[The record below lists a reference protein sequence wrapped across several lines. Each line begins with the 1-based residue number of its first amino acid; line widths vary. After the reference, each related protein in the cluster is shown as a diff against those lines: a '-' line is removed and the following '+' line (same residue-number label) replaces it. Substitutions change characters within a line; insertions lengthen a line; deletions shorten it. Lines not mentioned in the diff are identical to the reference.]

1 MGQTLATERSS
12 GIVKA
17 FKSVKGFVQSQAIS
31 LHQVATLKYEDF
43 VDAVDN
49 LNKVTS
55 DVSDSSGKG
64 LVFAIKCHS
73 DDTVLWKKTVRINC
87 FKVDLTSGQILSTR
101 ELSLRQFI
109 TVFESIPQQIQAI
122 KDEQNMMIQSTS
134 SHEPQIPADSSPP
147 PELCVSTLFLNID
160 QISKEADDNECC
172 ICLDNRSE
180 VILSCTH
187 SYCQKCIDQW
197 KRKHSTCPLCRDE
210 TGGVEDVWVMSNK
223 PDDKEVANYVVGVA
237 DPAEKLDVG

>member
-1 MGQTLATERSS
+1 MGQTLATERA
-12 GIVKA
+12 GILKG
-17 FKSVKGFVQSQAIS
+17 FKSVKGFLQSQVIS
-31 LHQVATLKYEDF
+31 LHQVATLKYDEF
-43 VDAVDN
+43 VEAVDH
-49 LNKVTS
+49 LNKVTR
-55 DVSDSSGKG
+55 DVSDTGGKG
-64 LVFAIKCHS
+64 LVFAIKSHS

-87 FKVDLTSGQILSTR
+87 YKVDLTNGQILSTR

-109 TVFESIPQQIQAI
+109 RVFESLSQQVQAI
-122 KDEQNMMIQSTS
+122 TDEENLEKSTS
-134 SHEPQIPADSSPP
+134 PESDNKQRPDGCP

-160 QISKEADDNECC
+160 QISKEADENECC

-197 KRKHSTCPLCRDE
+197 KAKHSTCPQCRDE
-210 TGGVEDVWVMSNK
+210 TGGVEDVWVMSDK

-237 DPAEKLDVG
+237 DTAQHLDVG